1 MSVQKITDVVSGSLT
16 YVGEAKP
23 GTATTEIGWSIKKI
37 SVDSGE
43 TTEAW
48 PV

>member
-1 MSVQKITDVVSGSLT
+1 MSVQKITDVVSETLT
-16 YVGEAKP
+16 YIGEAKP
-23 GTATTEIGWSIKKI
+23 GTATTEIGWSIKKV
-37 SVDSGE
+37 SVSSGE